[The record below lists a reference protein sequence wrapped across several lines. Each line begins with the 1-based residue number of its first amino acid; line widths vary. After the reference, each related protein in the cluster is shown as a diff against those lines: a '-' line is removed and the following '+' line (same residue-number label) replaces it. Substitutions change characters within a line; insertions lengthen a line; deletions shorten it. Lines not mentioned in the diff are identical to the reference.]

1 VNPPSDMR
9 NESTMNAVDQMTI
22 LAIDDDP
29 TSLRFIQLLLERG
42 GYRNI
47 RTCATSKEGF
57 EVLQKDPP
65 DLILLDIV
73 MPDMD
78 GYQFSIRVRENP
90 STRDIPILVVTGGA
104 AEANEAIEKS
114 FQAGASD
121 FITKPINATE
131 FFARVRSTLRIKQAY
146 DRMKE
151 ELARRLQAEKE
162 KEKLI
167 GELTDA
173 LAKVKKLSGLLPI
186 CASCKKIRDD
196 QGYWNQ
202 IENYIRQHSEAE
214 FSHSLCPE
222 CVENMYPGLKK

>member
-1 VNPPSDMR
+1 MNPI
-9 NESTMNAVDQMTI
+9 DQMTI

-29 TSLRFIQLLLERG
+29 TSLRFIQMLLERG
-42 GYRNI
+42 GYRNV
-47 RTCATSKEGF
+47 RTCATATEGLERVKE
-57 EVLQKDPP
+57 DPP

-78 GYQFSIRVRENP
+78 GYQFSARVREFEA
-90 STRDIPILVVTGGA
+90 TQHLPILVVTGGA

-114 FQAGASD
+114 FKAGATD

-131 FFARVRSTLRIKQAY
+131 FHARVRSALQIKQAY

-151 ELARRLQAEKE
+151 ALEKRLAAEME

-167 GELTDA
+167 TELTEA
-173 LAKVKKLSGLLPI
+173 LGKVKKLSGLLPI

-202 IENYIRQHSEAE
+202 IENYIREHSDAE

-222 CVENMYPGLKK
+222 CVENMYPNLSKPGGQTP